1 LAKAGIERLQKEK
14 RLVSSKIVGEVGME
28 IRALDL
34 LGALSLM
41 SDMALGFSA
50 GHGVRATYIGM
61 RIGQEL
67 RLPNDELA
75 DLFYAALLTDAG
87 CTAWASQSAAAFLGD
102 DMEARRELVFFGD
115 PTDPREMLKWLVR
128 YMAAGERISVRVKRI
143 VDFAIHGRQF
153 MIEGMQ
159 NTSDVA
165 ARFACRL
172 DRSARVQEALRYA
185 FEHWD
190 GSGLR
195 GQRGETVPLISRITY
210 AAIFLEVFHGVKG
223 RAAAID
229 LARSRRGI
237 HLDPAVVDAF
247 IELANDDEF
256 WQSLES
262 DGIWS
267 LVRAM
272 EPESPFQYFSVARLD
287 EAAQAFG
294 DFADLKSFYTAGH
307 SRRVA
312 GLSES
317 ITTILRLSAEMAITV
332 RRAGLLHDVGLVAIP
347 SFVLHKPPERLS
359 EAEWEMMRLHPYH
372 GERILSR
379 VPAFLPVSPVV
390 AAHHER
396 PDGKG
401 YFRGLSEDEMPVGAR
416 ILAVA
421 DRFDEL
427 THKGPERE
435 PLSPEA
441 ALAVMSRGE
450 STEFCTDA
458 LAALRES
465 VTGEP
470 GKQRDAKGAPLA
482 PTRGELRHSWP
493 AGLTDREIEVIRIL
507 ATGASRRDIADFLSV
522 SEHTVRHHLE
532 HIYAKIDVRTRVE
545 ATLFAIEHALLS

>member
-1 LAKAGIERLQKEK
+1 
-14 RLVSSKIVGEVGME
+14 ME

-41 SDMALGFSA
+41 GDMALGLAA

-61 RIGQEL
+61 RIGNEL
-67 RLPNDELA
+67 HLPNDELA

-87 CTAWASQSAAAFLGD
+87 CTAWASQAAVAFLGD
-102 DMEARRELVFFGD
+102 DMEARRALFFFGD
-115 PTDPREMLKWLVR
+115 PRDPREMLKWLVR
-128 YMAAGERISVRVKRI
+128 YMAAGERIGVRVQRI
-143 VDFAIHGRQF
+143 VDFAINGRQF
-153 MIEGMQ
+153 MIEGLQ

-172 DRSARVQEALRYA
+172 DRSMRVQDALRYA

-195 GQRGETVPLISRITY
+195 GRSGETVPLISRITH
-210 AAIFLEVFHGVKG
+210 AAIYLEVFHGVKG
-223 RAAAID
+223 RASAVD
-229 LARSRRGI
+229 FARSRRSK

-247 IELANDDEF
+247 LRLANDDKF
-256 WQSLES
+256 WQDLES

-272 EPESPFQYFSVARLD
+272 EPDSPFQYFSVARLD

-294 DFADLKSFYTAGH
+294 DFADLKSIYAAGH

-312 GLSES
+312 ALSETMAAVTGLSN
-317 ITTILRLSAEMAITV
+317 EMAITV

-347 SFVLHKPPERLS
+347 SFVLHKPPEHLS
-359 EAEWEMMRLHPYH
+359 ESEWEMMRLHPYH
-372 GERILSR
+372 SERILSR
-379 VPAFLPVSPVV
+379 VPAFSPESRVV

-401 YFRGLSEDEMPVGAR
+401 YFRGLCGDDVPIGAR

-427 THKGPERE
+427 THTGAARE
-435 PLSPEA
+435 PLSPEGA
-441 ALAVMSRGE
+441 VAVMSRGE
-450 STEFCTDA
+450 GTEFCAYA

-465 VTGEP
+465 VTGDSGAKGE
-470 GKQRDAKGAPLA
+470 AKGAALA
-482 PTRGELRHSWP
+482 PTRDGLRNSWP
-493 AGLTDREIEVIRIL
+493 AGLTDREIDVMRAL
-507 ATGASRRDIADFLSV
+507 ATGASRRDMADALSV

-532 HIYAKIDVRTRVE
+532 HIYAKIGVRTRVE
-545 ATLFAIEHALLS
+545 ATLFAIEHSLLS